1 MRSLLWQS
9 DAWKEYTEIQSDKA
23 LLKRVNNL
31 IKDVMRNGYN
41 ASYGQVE
48 MLKGDFAGFASVRI
62 DKKNRMIFEAGQLL
76 TTLKGRSLRLAP
88 EVLT

>member
-48 MLKGDFAGFASVRI
+48 MLKDDFAGFASVRI
-62 DKKNRMIFEAGQLL
+62 DKKEPYDF
-76 TTLKGRSLRLAP
+76 
-88 EVLT
+88 

>member
-48 MLKGDFAGFASVRI
+48 MLKGDFAGWLNWAATKRAAFFYAEKSSRRKINFAALF
-62 DKKNRMIFEAGQLL
+62 IF
-76 TTLKGRSLRLAP
+76 GRD
-88 EVLT
+88 

>member
-62 DKKNRMIFEAGQLL
+62 DKKEPYDF
-76 TTLKGRSLRLAP
+76 
-88 EVLT
+88 

>member
-31 IKDVMRNGYN
+31 IMDVMRNGYN

-48 MLKGDFAGFASVRI
+48 MLKGDFAGFPAS
-62 DKKNRMIFEAGQLL
+62 GL
-76 TTLKGRSLRLAP
+76 TKRT
-88 EVLT
+88 V

>member
-31 IKDVMRNGYN
+31 IKDVCGM
-41 ASYGQVE
+41 AIMHLV
-48 MLKGDFAGFASVRI
+48 VRW
-62 DKKNRMIFEAGQLL
+62 RC
-76 TTLKGRSLRLAP
+76 
-88 EVLT
+88 

>member
-23 LLKRVNNL
+23 LLKRGNNL

-48 MLKGDFAGFASVRI
+48 MLKGDFAG
-62 DKKNRMIFEAGQLL
+62 
-76 TTLKGRSLRLAP
+76 
-88 EVLT
+88 

>member
-9 DAWKEYTEIQSDKA
+9 DASKEYTEIQTDKA

-48 MLKGDFAGFASVRI
+48 IGNCETPIQGTENGGNCLK
-62 DKKNRMIFEAGQLL
+62 N
-76 TTLKGRSLRLAP
+76 
-88 EVLT
+88 